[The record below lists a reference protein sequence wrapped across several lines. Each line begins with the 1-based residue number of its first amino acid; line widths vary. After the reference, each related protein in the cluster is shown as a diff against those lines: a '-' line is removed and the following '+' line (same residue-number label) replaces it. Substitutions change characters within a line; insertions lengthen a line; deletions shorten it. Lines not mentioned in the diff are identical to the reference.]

1 MNKIELIKIRQ
12 AVLKAVINL
21 DADIEKDLKRVL
33 ESGDKEF
40 TRLYAEVKTS
50 ELNIRINTIKDL
62 LELMDEEV
70 VDADIASVLE
80 VKAILNKNILIRDE
94 LVKEVI

>member
-40 TRLYAEVKTS
+40 IRLYAEVKIS

-70 VDADIASVLE
+70 MDDDIASVLE

-94 LVKEVI
+94 LMKEVI

>member
-40 TRLYAEVKTS
+40 IRLYAEVKIS

-70 VDADIASVLE
+70 IDADIASVLE

-94 LVKEVI
+94 LMKEVI

>member
-40 TRLYAEVKTS
+40 IRLYAEVKTS
-50 ELNIRINTIKDL
+50 ELNTRINTIKDL

-70 VDADIASVLE
+70 IDADIASVLE

-94 LVKEVI
+94 LMKEVI